1 MEAHKTS
8 RSLSCGRELGCAER
22 EPTHDLP
29 RSAPVAELG
38 AYTKSG
44 VGDFTGFNRV
54 QFLAGLETHRFSRS
68 DADLGSS
75 AGISADA
82 SFASADTENAES
94 AQFDALARCQSL
106 FQAFEDRVD
115 CCFSLRARQAG
126 ALDDLMNDV
135 LFNQWGTLADATEYD
150 CTTPCRGDATDF
162 DPNIEHLDGFAS
174 ITSVKAPEPDCLLT

>member
-1 MEAHKTS
+1 MSGAGH
-8 RSLSCGRELGCAER
+8 
-22 EPTHDLP
+22 
-29 RSAPVAELG
+29 SA
-38 AYTKSG
+38 
-44 VGDFTGFNRV
+44 GFNRM

-75 AGISADA
+75 AGIAADA

-94 AQFDALARCQSL
+94 AQFDALASRQGLLQS
-106 FQAFEDRVD
+106 FEDSID
-115 CCFSLRARQAG
+115 GCLGLRTRQAG